1 MVSLSLNCRC
11 SCLHN
16 QTNLYFCLFVV
27 FLSSRAEERH
37 EGVEG
42 CLEGTIKLGDGQGDL
57 KLGKLRQHYIED
69 ADLRK
74 ILAETI
80 LDPNKMKNFD
90 RHALLLITSVIYSE
104 KFELKGKRL
113 VKVSI

>member
-1 MVSLSLNCRC
+1 M
-11 SCLHN
+11 
-16 QTNLYFCLFVV
+16 
-27 FLSSRAEERH
+27 SSRAEERH

-90 RHALLLITSVIYSE
+90 RDALLLITSVIYSE